1 MDEHRDG
8 ASIGSSQPHGGP
20 GERTHRFVRWAVRH
34 GRLLW
39 LVAFALAVPSTVA
52 LVRLYKNLT
61 SEVEE
66 LLPRNA
72 PSVTAVEELRQRL
85 PGLSTLG
92 VVVATSSPS
101 ELPAAERLIDDLAAR
116 VRAYPP
122 ELVRAV
128 KTGTEAAAERRFLAA
143 HLPLFV
149 DLDDLVEVRRRVE
162 ARRSWDTRN
171 RLGIAFDE
179 ENAPPPLDFS
189 DIEAKYQARYPGVRL
204 PTKATHAETRE
215 RTRYT
220 DEQSGTTLLLIE
232 GRESSLGA
240 HQGRQLLARVQQDIQ
255 ALGGATHYA
264 PGLRVGFAGNIATS
278 VEELSA
284 LSADLGKS
292 SVLVVLAVLVVILLY
307 FRWWAALP
315 LLFMPLAIATVISFG
330 VVTLPPFRVDKL
342 NSSTGFLGSIV
353 VGNGINYG
361 VIWLARYVAARR
373 RAVQLEA
380 ALAEAT
386 WGALPGT
393 LVAAVAAAT
402 AYASLTITG
411 FRGFRQFGTIG
422 AVGMLACWAATYL
435 LAPSLCVAIERLGGH
450 GPPPVR
456 RTEASQRRTPARLL
470 RWVFERPRAVVGVAG
485 LVTLVT
491 LAQVVTLNST
501 HLESDFS
508 KLRRRDTWTQGEG
521 YWGRFMDRIIG
532 GNLSPTVILTDSAA
546 EASAV
551 AARLRSEMAHPP
563 LSGLVANVRS
573 LDDAVPR
580 DQPAKIA
587 EVMRLR
593 KQLTPVVRATMPPD
607 RVAEIDRLLGTDG
620 LHAIGMAD
628 LPPSLTAGLRESDGT
643 LGRVVLVFPRLTKR
657 LWQTAQLE
665 GFIAKLRDVAAQGV
679 PAGSRPGRVAGT
691 LPVSAD
697 ITASLQRD
705 APRASVAALV
715 SVAAVVA
722 VIFRGSATG
731 MVVIASLLIGIVWM
745 VGATFLFG
753 IKVNYANFA
762 AFPITFGIGVDYAVN
777 IMARF
782 RQERARPRDELPADP
797 ERIVERVVLSTG
809 GAVALCSLTT
819 VIGYSS
825 LLLAKNQALFLFG
838 AVAVLGEASCLFAA
852 LFALPA
858 VLLVWRGF
866 TRRL

>member
-1 MDEHRDG
+1 M
-8 ASIGSSQPHGGP
+8 
-20 GERTHRFVRWAVRH
+20 
-34 GRLLW
+34 
-39 LVAFALAVPSTVA
+39 
-52 LVRLYKNLT
+52 
-61 SEVEE
+61 
-66 LLPRNA
+66 
-72 PSVTAVEELRQRL
+72 
-85 PGLSTLG
+85 
-92 VVVATSSPS
+92 
-101 ELPAAERLIDDLAAR
+101 
-116 VRAYPP
+116 
-122 ELVRAV
+122 
-128 KTGTEAAAERRFLAA
+128 
-143 HLPLFV
+143 
-149 DLDDLVEVRRRVE
+149 
-162 ARRSWDTRN
+162 
-171 RLGIAFDE
+171 
-179 ENAPPPLDFS
+179 
-189 DIEAKYQARYPGVRL
+189 
-204 PTKATHAETRE
+204 
-215 RTRYT
+215 
-220 DEQSGTTLLLIE
+220 
-232 GRESSLGA
+232 
-240 HQGRQLLARVQQDIQ
+240 
-255 ALGGATHYA
+255 
-264 PGLRVGFAGNIATS
+264 
-278 VEELSA
+278 
-284 LSADLGKS
+284 
-292 SVLVVLAVLVVILLY
+292 
-307 FRWWAALP
+307 
-315 LLFMPLAIATVISFG
+315 
-330 VVTLPPFRVDKL
+330 
-342 NSSTGFLGSIV
+342 
-353 VGNGINYG
+353 
-361 VIWLARYVAARR
+361 AARR
-373 RAVQLEA
+373 RAVPLEA

-450 GPPPVR
+450 GPPPLR
-456 RTEASQRRTPARLL
+456 RAEAPARRTPARLL

-508 KLRRRDTWTQGEG
+508 KLRRRDTWTSGEG

-563 LSGLVANVRS
+563 LAGLVANVRS

-679 PAGSRPGRVAGT
+679 PPGSRPGRVAGT

-731 MVVIASLLIGIVWM
+731 LVVIASLLIGIVWM
-745 VGATFLFG
+745 VGRDLPVRHQGQLRELRGVPDHVRDRRRLRGQHHGPLSPGARPTARRVARRSGADRRTRRAVDGRRRRALLADDG
-753 IKVNYANFA
+753 HRLLVPA
-762 AFPITFGIGVDYAVN
+762 AGQEPGAVPV
-777 IMARF
+777 R
-782 RQERARPRDELPADP
+782 RGRRARRGELPV
-797 ERIVERVVLSTG
+797 RR
-809 GAVALCSLTT
+809 AVR
-819 VIGYSS
+819 
-825 LLLAKNQALFLFG
+825 
-838 AVAVLGEASCLFAA
+838 AA
-852 LFALPA
+852 R
-858 VLLVWRGF
+858 VLLVGGL